1 MKKIIL
7 GIIFGCII
15 FIVFLSFGG
24 AGYVKSLGKQ
34 TVEVG
39 KKLEGYEKE
48 LERGKKLGAKKAA
61 TVTKGVKDAYEKT
74 KEKAGRSV
82 EWTKES
88 AQAVADTTR
97 GGAGKT
103 VRWTKDEIGRSID
116 GAKETMVGG
125 GGKDKKDKR

>member
-7 GIIFGCII
+7 GIIVGCII
-15 FIVFLSFGG
+15 FIAFLSFGG

-48 LERGKKLGAKKAA
+48 LARGKKLGAKKAA
-61 TVTKGVKDAYEKT
+61 AVTKGVKDAYEKT

-88 AQAVADTTR
+88 A
-97 GGAGKT
+97 GKT
-103 VRWTKDEIGRSID
+103 VQWTKDEVGKSID

-125 GGKDKKDKR
+125 GDKDKGKDER